1 MVCEVCD
8 SFPILDA
15 KTKYA
20 DFLALI
26 MRDNL
31 AVVCESINNGLDINA
46 IFVTTL
52 AFKIKNAVV
61 GDWRVVVI
69 FDFATIFSG
78 ANIA

>member
-1 MVCEVCD
+1 MVGEVCD

-20 DFLALI
+20 DFLVLI

-31 AVVCESINNGLDINA
+31 AVVCKAINNGLDINA
-46 IFVTTL
+46 VFVRFYT
-52 AFKIKNAVV
+52 FKIKNAVI
-61 GDWRVVVI
+61 GDWRAVVI
-69 FDFATIFSG
+69 FDFATTFRS